1 MNYFLDTTETVPS
14 GVGFSL
20 YGGIHLIWIA
30 VFLLTVIANCYLY
43 RKLGISGRDKWR
55 KIVAGLIVLDE
66 IFKMV
71 MLTIG
76 GRYNLSYLPL
86 HLCSINIFI
95 IAFHVWKPN
104 RTIGAFLYTVCI
116 PGALAA
122 ILFPSWTSLPAG
134 NFMHLHSFTVH
145 ILLALYPIVL
155 AVNGEF
161 DLSIKVIPKCLLLL
175 VGMAIPIY
183 LLNLLM
189 DTNFM
194 FLMSADE
201 GNPLY
206 LFEQM
211 WGNHLLGFPVIIVGI
226 LVVMYAPILICDA
239 IRNKKNPPV

>member
-1 MNYFLDTTETVPS
+1 MTYFLDTTETVPS

-20 YGGIHLIWIA
+20 YDNTHLAWVV
-30 VFLLTVIANCYLY
+30 VFLIVVVANCYLY
-43 RKLGISGRDKWR
+43 HSLNSAGRDKWR

-95 IAFHVWKPN
+95 IAVHVFKPN

-122 ILFPSWTSLPAG
+122 ILFPSWTSLPVG

-155 AVNGEF
+155 AVNGELN
-161 DLSIKVIPKCLLLL
+161 LSVKVIPKCLLMLI
-175 VGMAIPIY
+175 GMAIPIY

-211 WGNHLLGFPVIIVGI
+211 WGNHLLGFPVIIIGI
-226 LVVMYAPILICDA
+226 LIVMYAPIVIMDA
-239 IRNKKNPPV
+239 INRKKNPPV